1 MRLRLKNVPIP
12 EAHLGSVV
20 LGAILQRAFPR
31 RLFRAAWIGLLLG
44 WPLILL
50 GAGLSLWAARE
61 AGEMDVS
68 SPDALL
74 TEGPYAASRNPMYVG
89 WTLMQAGISFIKNT
103 IWPLALLPP
112 VIAYTH
118 RFEIREEEEFLE
130 RKFGD
135 EYLAYKHRVPRY
147 F

>member
-1 MRLRLKNVPIP
+1 
-12 EAHLGSVV
+12 
-20 LGAILQRAFPR
+20 
-31 RLFRAAWIGLLLG
+31 
-44 WPLILL
+44 
-50 GAGLSLWAARE
+50 
-61 AGEMDVS
+61 
-68 SPDALL
+68 
-74 TEGPYAASRNPMYVG
+74 MYVG